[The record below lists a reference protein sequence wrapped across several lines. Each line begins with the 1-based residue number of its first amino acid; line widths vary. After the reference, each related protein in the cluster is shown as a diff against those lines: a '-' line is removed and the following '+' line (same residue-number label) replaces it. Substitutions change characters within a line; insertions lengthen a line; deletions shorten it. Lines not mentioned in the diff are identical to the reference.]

1 MGVKKLTYNYLN
13 NTIFDFKNLS
23 INDDLYQP
31 LHLFHISNSQKLN
44 WKTKNYKY
52 REHIDKVMINLT
64 YYPNFLSIL
73 NKSLL
78 EKEGIYLEDY
88 KKLKKQISELIDF
101 EYKNITSSD
110 YDSIVIAPILFSHNY
125 PIIGIFI
132 LNNPVLLSKITNDK
146 NILNNFQK
154 INYTLISNFD
164 KNEQLYSVIRNI
176 CFLKHMG
183 SNMIKMHDKTLV
195 DFNFM
200 SIPLSVIIKNIA
212 GYFPKIKPIL
222 IEDNF
227 LNIKLNDINYK
238 K

>member
-200 SIPLSVIIKNIA
+200 SIPLSAIIKNIA

-222 IEDNF
+222 IQDNF

>member
-1 MGVKKLTYNYLN
+1 MGVKKLTYNYSN
-13 NTIFDFKNLS
+13 RTIFDLKDLN
-23 INDDLYQP
+23 IKDELYQP
-31 LHLFHISNSQKLN
+31 LHLFHISNSQNIN
-44 WKTKNYKY
+44 WKTRNYKY
-52 REHIDKVMINLT
+52 RKHIDKVMINLT

-78 EKEGIYLEDY
+78 EKDGIYLEDY

-101 EYKNITSSD
+101 EYKSITSSD

-132 LNNPVLLSKITNDK
+132 LNNPLLLSKIIDNK
-146 NILNNFQK
+146 NILNNCQK
-154 INYTLISNFD
+154 KNYTLISNFN
-164 KNEQLYSVIRNI
+164 KNEEVYSVIRNI
-176 CFLKHMG
+176 CFLKHVG
-183 SNMIKMHDKTLV
+183 SNIIKMHDKTLV

-200 SIPLSVIIKNIA
+200 SIPLSVIAKNIA